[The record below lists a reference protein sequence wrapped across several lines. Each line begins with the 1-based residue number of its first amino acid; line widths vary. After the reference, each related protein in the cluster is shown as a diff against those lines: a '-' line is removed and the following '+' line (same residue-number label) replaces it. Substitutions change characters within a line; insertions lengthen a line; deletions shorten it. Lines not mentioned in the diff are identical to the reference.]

1 MTTSARVAAFVAGL
15 AALFAAA
22 FGAGAVVDDGDA
34 AAVPA
39 PGAHVLRLER
49 GQADPGRRVV
59 RFTIDRADGRPVTR
73 FDVRHDKELH
83 LIAVKSDFGGFQHVH
98 PTMAADGTW
107 STELDLSS
115 GRWRLYADFQPA
127 GGANAVATADLTVG
141 GEPAPAPDVS
151 TLRTST
157 VDGFTVTALGDLTAG
172 ATSHLTFEISRD
184 GVPVEDLQ
192 RYLGAY
198 GHLVMLRVTD
208 MAYQHVHPEDGPA
221 GPDVEFM
228 AEAPTAATYHLYLDF
243 QHDGVVRTAHF
254 VVHAAHTSSGPT
266 ADTDHGGDDGDH

>member
-1 MTTSARVAAFVAGL
+1 MTTSVRVGAFVAGL
-15 AALFAAA
+15 VALFAAA
-22 FGAGAVVDDGDA
+22 FGVGAVVDDGDA
-34 AAVPA
+34 AVAKA
-39 PGAHVLRLER
+39 ADDYVLRLSQS
-49 GQADPGRRVV
+49 QADPGRQVV
-59 RFTIDRADGRPVTR
+59 RFAIDGAGGRPVTR

-83 LIAVKSDFGGFQHVH
+83 LIAVNGDFSGFQHVH

-127 GGANAVATADLTVG
+127 GHANAVATADLTVG
-141 GEPAPAPDVS
+141 GDPARAPDFG
-151 TLRTST
+151 TLRTTT

-172 ATSHLTFEISRD
+172 AMSHLTFEISRD

-192 RYLGAY
+192 PYLGAY
-198 GHLVMLRVTD
+198 GHLVMLRATD

-221 GPDVEFM
+221 GPHVEFM

-243 QHDGVVRTAHF
+243 QHDGVVHTAHF
-254 VVHAAHTSSGPT
+254 VVQAAPKPSAPSE
-266 ADTDHGGDDGDH
+266 DTDHGGDDGDH